1 VSVCVC
7 MYVCVCARARVH
19 AFVRVCA
26 RACAYVRVRVRVFAS
41 ACLYVRVCVLAVST
55 WILVAYA
62 SMAFDF
68 GRVRIN
74 GVCDQL
80 LDDLTGGNDS
90 DVGPNP
96 SCFGRW

>member
-1 VSVCVC
+1 MSECVC
-7 MYVCVCARARVH
+7 ACVCVCVCARAR
-19 AFVRVCA
+19 ARACVRLCA
-26 RACAYVRVRVRVFAS
+26 CVRACAYVRVRVRVFAS
-41 ACLYVRVCVLAVST
+41 ACLYVRVVCARRLH
-55 WILVAYA
+55 L
-62 SMAFDF
+62 DF